1 MFHQM
6 HAPVLGVIENMSYH
20 LCPGCGSR
28 AELFGHGGGA
38 TMARALG
45 VPFLGEVPLDRALR
59 EAADQGLPLVAAAPA
74 SPQGRAFH
82 EIAERVLLRLDE
94 AERQAPA
101 PSLSVSS

>member
-1 MFHQM
+1 
-6 HAPVLGVIENMSYH
+6 
-20 LCPGCGSR
+20 
-28 AELFGHGGGA
+28 
-38 TMARALG
+38 
-45 VPFLGEVPLDRALR
+45 VPLDRALR